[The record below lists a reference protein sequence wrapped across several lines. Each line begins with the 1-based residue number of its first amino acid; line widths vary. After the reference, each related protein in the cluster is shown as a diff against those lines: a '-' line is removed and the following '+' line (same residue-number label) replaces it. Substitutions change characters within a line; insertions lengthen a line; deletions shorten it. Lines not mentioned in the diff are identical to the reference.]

1 MHTGVLII
9 TETQK
14 GSYWNG
20 NSVSDIC
27 VTYLGNNATQADAF
41 ICLLVYCLILES
53 VLSDREGVHIFN
65 CDFSSVCGG
74 KKKMWVRIKTVV
86 GTLDRIEMVTDYKLL
101 LRARDGKLWKQMWN
115 MQAVEE
121 GFSSIHFSGS
131 VLSYSLQP
139 HGLHHARPP
148 CPKPPHGACL
158 KSCSSSWWCHSTI
171 SSSVLPFS
179 SHLQSFPTSGSFS
192 MSQFFALGGQSI
204 GVSASASSEYSG
216 QISCRIDWFDL
227 LAVQGNLKSLIQHHS
242 SNTSILWCSA
252 FFTFQLSHP
261 YTTTGKTTAFQT
273 LVAKVM
279 PLLFNMLSRFVIAF
293 LPRSKHFLISRLQ
306 APSAVILEP
315 QLFPLFPHLFAMKWW
330 DWMPWS
336 KFSECWVLSKH
347 FHSSPSL
354 SSKVSL

>member
-139 HGLHHARPP
+139 HGRHHARPP

-192 MSQFFALGGQSI
+192 MSQLFVSDGQSI
-204 GVSASASSEYSG
+204 GASASASVLPVNIQG
-216 QISCRIDWFDL
+216 WFPLGWTNWISL
-227 LAVQGNLKSLIQHHS
+227 LSKGRSRVFSDTTVQKHQFFNSQPSLWSKSHTCTWPLEKPW
-242 SNTSILWCSA
+242 LWLYRPLSA
-252 FFTFQLSHP
+252 KWCLC
-261 YTTTGKTTAFQT
+261 
-273 LVAKVM
+273 
-279 PLLFNMLSRFVIAF
+279 
-293 LPRSKHFLISRLQ
+293 FLICCLG
-306 APSAVILEP
+306 
-315 QLFPLFPHLFAMKWW
+315 
-330 DWMPWS
+330 
-336 KFSECWVLSKH
+336 FS
-347 FHSSPSL
+347 
-354 SSKVSL
+354 